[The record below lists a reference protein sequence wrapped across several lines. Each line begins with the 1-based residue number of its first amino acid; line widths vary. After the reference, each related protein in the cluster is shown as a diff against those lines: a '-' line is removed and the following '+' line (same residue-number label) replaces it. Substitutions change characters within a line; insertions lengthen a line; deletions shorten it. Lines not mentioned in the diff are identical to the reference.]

1 MKTMFR
7 VGSIPIPRP
16 ENLAE
21 LSALGPS
28 LLRGGRGLVAFAPAR
43 VPAEPLEL
51 YEFEGCPF
59 CRKVR
64 DTLTELDLGYISRA
78 AGKGGDR
85 SRLLAKGGK
94 EQVPFLVDPNGP
106 DGGVSLYESEDIIE
120 HLHRTYL
127 TPGRGRPFW
136 QRALTPVDTA
146 SSALASAVRPRG
158 NRVDARHARRSQPEK
173 LLELWSFEASPFC
186 RKVREE
192 LTRLGLDYQVHNVG
206 KRGRR
211 RPELVALGG
220 KMQVPYLV
228 DPNTGVAMY
237 ESEDIIAYLRGTY
250 G

>member
-1 MKTMFR
+1 MKTLFR
-7 VGSIPIPRP
+7 VAGIPFPRP
-16 ENLAE
+16 ESLNE
-21 LSALGPS
+21 LYELGPS
-28 LLRGGRGLVAFAPAR
+28 LMRLGRGLVVLSPASTMPER
-43 VPAEPLEL
+43 PLEL

-78 AGKGGDR
+78 SGKNMDR
-85 SRLLAKGGK
+85 SRLVALGGK
-94 EQVPFLVDPNGP
+94 VQVPFLVDPNA
-106 DGGVSLYESEDIIE
+106 GVSLYESEDIIE
-120 HLHRTYL
+120 HLHRTY
-127 TPGRGRPFW
+127 GRSRPVW
-136 QRALTPVDTA
+136 RRILAPLDTA
-146 SSALASAVRPRG
+146 NSALASAIRPRG
-158 NRVDARHARRSQPEK
+158 NQVDARYVQRTQPER

-211 RPELVALGG
+211 RRELVALGG

-228 DPNTGVAMY
+228 DTNTGTAMY
-237 ESEDIIAYLRGTY
+237 ESDDIIAYLRATY

>member
-1 MKTMFR
+1 MKTLFR

-16 ENLAE
+16 ESLAE

-43 VPAEPLEL
+43 VPERPLEL
-51 YEFEGCPF
+51 FEFEGCPF

-64 DTLTELDLGYISRA
+64 DALTELDLGYISRA

-85 SRLLAKGGK
+85 SRLVAKGGK
-94 EQVPFLVDPNGP
+94 EQVPLLVDPNT
-106 DGGVSLYESEDIIE
+106 GVSLYESEDIIE

-127 TPGRGRPFW
+127 TPGRGRPAW
-136 QRALTPVDTA
+136 QRALAPLDTA

-158 NRVDARHARRSQPEK
+158 NRVDAGYASRTQPET

-228 DPNTGVAMY
+228 DKNTGVAMY
-237 ESEDIIAYLRGTY
+237 ESDDIIAYLRRTY

>member
-7 VGSIPIPRP
+7 VGSVPIPRP
-16 ENLAE
+16 ESLAE

-28 LLRGGRGLVAFAPAR
+28 LLRGGRGLVATSPAR

-78 AGKGGDR
+78 SGKGGDR
-85 SRLLAKGGK
+85 SRLVALGGK
-94 EQVPFLVDPNGP
+94 EQVPFLVDPEA
-106 DGGVSLYESEDIIE
+106 GVSLYESEDIID

-127 TPGRGRPFW
+127 TPGRARPRW
-136 QRALTPVDTA
+136 VRALAPLDTA

-158 NRVDARHARRSQPEK
+158 NRVDPAYASRTQPER

-192 LTRLGLDYQVHNVG
+192 LTRLGLDYRVHNVG

-228 DPNTGVAMY
+228 DENTGAAMY
-237 ESEDIIAYLRGTY
+237 ESDDIIAYLRSTY